1 MVPQISFLYSQ
12 PHWRYQVAARF
23 FHTALP
29 PLKKKKESHY
39 HTHTAPWISL
49 YFFFL
54 PRWWS
59 SSLGCLDRYRFR
71 LRISSITERERE
83 SRMTHDGK
91 ERGGG
96 SISYRGG
103 WPIVWLVWYQT
114 PLFLFFSDPFF
125 IFKDGKKIH
134 FFQEHFFLYE
144 KKEKFIYTH
153 THHCSLFTT
162 LNMFFKFF
170 FNNRGHHVR

>member
-1 MVPQISFLYSQ
+1 
-12 PHWRYQVAARF
+12 
-23 FHTALP
+23 
-29 PLKKKKESHY
+29 
-39 HTHTAPWISL
+39 
-49 YFFFL
+49 
-54 PRWWS
+54 
-59 SSLGCLDRYRFR
+59 
-71 LRISSITERERE
+71 
-83 SRMTHDGK
+83 MTHDGK

-96 SISYRGG
+96 GVFLTEGVGQSFDLFDIRHHFSFSS
-103 WPIVWLVWYQT
+103 LT
-114 PLFLFFSDPFF
+114 HFLF
-125 IFKDGKKIH
+125 FKDGKKIH